1 MKTMDWGG
9 GKGWVPYI
17 IHFVVFFFPF
27 FKQDLRSRVPSLA
40 NPDFYTASFHSFC
53 NNKPIGASP
62 GRE

>member
-9 GKGWVPYI
+9 GKGMGA
-17 IHFVVFFFPF
+17 IHNSFCCVFFSF

-62 GRE
+62 GHE